1 MVIFHSYVSS
11 PKGKISNDV
20 QVNYRINKPEMHK
33 DWELFMI
40 VYDPAAPRKHGLN
53 PRHLN
58 GLDPT
63 PLPQKKQQTEVIHM
77 DRWLLA
83 FISWSNAYLHPGFVD
98 EILMFVS

>member
-1 MVIFHSYVSS
+1 
-11 PKGKISNDV
+11 
-20 QVNYRINKPEMHK
+20 
-33 DWELFMI
+33 MI
-40 VYDPAAPRKHGLN
+40 VYDHAAPRKCGLN

-83 FISWSNAYLHPGFVD
+83 FISRSHAYLHPGFV